1 MSKVQK
7 INVRSITVS
16 LMCFCFIIGIFILQF
31 GQLQW
36 SFIAHL
42 AAPSEILNRSLILN
56 AANITAIC
64 LFNLLVLFITT
75 NWFHTVL
82 ISNIVV
88 TIWSFANYYVWLYH
102 GSPLFLSEFLS
113 AGTAIGVLNGYTF
126 HLSGPEKY
134 LFAFTF
140 MEIIF
145 ALILQVLELDRK
157 RIRRKV
163 CFFCGGGVSILLFFL
178 LFSNMAVKP
187 QNTGGFSWGEP
198 IQKYGFLACFMEDC
212 DNLLHPYRMPEGYDA
227 EKIVITEND
236 NNEANE
242 SLFPDII
249 LILNETFCDLQYYAD
264 ISIDSDYMAPF
275 YNIENAE
282 YGYVPAAGGT
292 NNSEY
297 ELLTSNSLD
306 LLKSPAPFN
315 YADMSKMNTVVSYLK
330 YFGYETWAMHCG
342 WKGSYSRNRAYPA
355 MCFDHIMFEENFS
368 VGAYGKRPWLDKD
381 NYEDLIREYENGSE
395 SPRFMYLLT
404 YQNHGGYNQNDSE
417 FDKVHLLD
425 DCYGE
430 LAQEIDEFLTSAS
443 MSAQAIPELIKFFSE
458 VSRPVIICMVGDHPP
473 YFINQLKPK
482 SYSTEDEKALA
493 QQMVPYMIWANYDMK
508 EKNSDGYAS
517 LISLVPMILEKADL
531 PLTHYYRTILE
542 LRKEIPALGR
552 GDLCMDESGNVVR
565 YSENRFLY
573 DKILNYQ
580 YLEYNGLKKGMQY
593 REKLFVP

>member
-1 MSKVQK
+1 MRKVQK
-7 INVRSITVS
+7 NNVRSIVVLIMS
-16 LMCFCFIIGIFILQF
+16 FCFIMGIFILQF

-36 SFIAHL
+36 SFIAQL
-42 AAPSEILNRSLILN
+42 ASPSEILNRPLIFN
-56 AANITAIC
+56 VANVSVAC
-64 LFNLLVLFITT
+64 MLNLLVLFITA
-75 NWFHTVL
+75 NWVPTLL

-88 TIWSFANYYVWLYH
+88 TIWSFADYYVWLYH
-102 GSPLFLSEFLS
+102 GSPLFLGELLN
-113 AGTAIGVLNGYTF
+113 AGTVIGVLNGYTF

-134 LFAFTF
+134 IFAFTLLEF
-140 MEIIF
+140 VF
-145 ALILQVLELDRK
+145 ALVLYFLKADRK

-163 CFFCGGGVSILLFFL
+163 TLFCGVGVSVALYLL
-178 LFSNMAVKP
+178 LFSSLAVKP
-187 QNTGGFSWGEP
+187 KNTGGFSWGEP
-198 IQKYGFLACFMEDC
+198 IKKYGFLACFMEDC
-212 DNLLHPYRMPEGYDA
+212 DNLFHPYRMPEGYDA

-236 NNEANE
+236 NNE

-249 LILNETFCDLQYYAD
+249 LILNETFYDLQYYAD

-275 YNIENAE
+275 YHIENAE
-282 YGYVPAAGGT
+282 YGYVAAKGGT

-315 YADMSKMNTVVSYLK
+315 YSDMSKVNTVVSYLK
-330 YFGYETWAMHCG
+330 TFGYETWAMHCG

-355 MCFDHIMFEENFS
+355 MGFDHIMFGESFS
-368 VGAYGKRPWLDKD
+368 AGAYGKRPWLDKD
-381 NYEDLIREYENGSE
+381 NYNDLFREYENGSE

-404 YQNHGGYNQNDSE
+404 YQNHGGYDQNDSE

-443 MSAQAIPELIKFFSE
+443 MSAQAMPELIKFFSE

-493 QQMVPYMIWANYDMK
+493 QQMVPYMIWANYDAK
-508 EKNSDGYAS
+508 DNNSDGYAS
-517 LISLVPMILEKADL
+517 LISLIPIIIEKADL
-531 PLTHYYRTILE
+531 PLTPYYRTILE
-542 LRKEIPALGR
+542 LRKEIPVLAQG
-552 GDLCMDESGNVVR
+552 GLCMNKSGNVVQ